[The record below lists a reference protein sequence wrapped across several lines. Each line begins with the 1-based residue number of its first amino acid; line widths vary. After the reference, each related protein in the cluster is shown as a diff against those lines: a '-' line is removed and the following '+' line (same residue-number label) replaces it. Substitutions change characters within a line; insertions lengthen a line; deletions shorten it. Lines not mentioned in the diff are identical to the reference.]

1 MPAGTCFENEV
12 RQIDAC
18 FRPAS
23 LMATAP
29 TNSSDS
35 WEVRHVP
42 GVDDASVP
50 CPLISR
56 CEEHSAHICC
66 RHAFLPPSSLL
77 PPSSFLLSRTDFFEG
92 TGERAWSS
100 PIAALRDPTCMF
112 TLPSFTEQFPLPP
125 PFSTRQGASRPGI
138 DSIASHTRQGSPSFS
153 LGREGWLARVAGALY
168 EGRQREE
175 GPELR
180 SCGVLLLSLRGTS
193 PNIASLSEVRHVGL
207 TGTWGLFDKA
217 AACGL
222 DHGFSQPCATLHSN
236 VHMSFHV

>member
-1 MPAGTCFENEV
+1 MAPCTRADGCRLSPDPGIICIHLPECREPLSLRVSLRLASCGDRGVPAGTCFENEV

-66 RHAFLPPSSLL
+66 RHAFLPPS
-77 PPSSFLLSRTDFFEG
+77 FLLSPVRVSCPERTFLKV
-92 TGERAWSS
+92 RA
-100 PIAALRDPTCMF
+100 
-112 TLPSFTEQFPLPP
+112 
-125 PFSTRQGASRPGI
+125 
-138 DSIASHTRQGSPSFS
+138 
-153 LGREGWLARVAGALY
+153 
-168 EGRQREE
+168 
-175 GPELR
+175 
-180 SCGVLLLSLRGTS
+180 
-193 PNIASLSEVRHVGL
+193 SEHG
-207 TGTWGLFDKA
+207 
-217 AACGL
+217 
-222 DHGFSQPCATLHSN
+222 HGFSQPCAAFTPTRAHVMACLIHDSRLTSAIDLGHTLPPCLKP
-236 VHMSFHV
+236 MLKPY

>member
-1 MPAGTCFENEV
+1 MRRPGIICIHLPECREPLSLRVSLRLASCGDRGVPAGTCFENEV

-35 WEVRHVP
+35 REVRHVP

-77 PPSSFLLSRTDFFEG
+77 PPFSGACLLSRTDFFEG
-92 TGERAWSS
+92 TGERAWSWLL
-100 PIAALRDPTCMF
+100 A
-112 TLPSFTEQFPLPP
+112 TL
-125 PFSTRQGASRPGI
+125 
-138 DSIASHTRQGSPSFS
+138 
-153 LGREGWLARVAGALY
+153 
-168 EGRQREE
+168 
-175 GPELR
+175 
-180 SCGVLLLSLRGTS
+180 
-193 PNIASLSEVRHVGL
+193 
-207 TGTWGLFDKA
+207 
-217 AACGL
+217 CGL
-222 DHGFSQPCATLHSN
+222 YTHTCTCHGMSN
-236 VHMSFHV
+236 S

>member
-1 MPAGTCFENEV
+1 MPAGTCLENEV

-56 CEEHSAHICC
+56 CEKHSAHICC

-77 PPSSFLLSRTDFFEG
+77 PPFSGACLLSRTDFFEG

-125 PFSTRQGASRPGI
+125 PFSTRLGASRR
-138 DSIASHTRQGSPSFS
+138 ASWGNPQQTARLPFQPS
-153 LGREGWLARVAGALY
+153 LNRGGLVGAGRWCAY
-168 EGRQREE
+168 EGRQ
-175 GPELR
+175 
-180 SCGVLLLSLRGTS
+180 
-193 PNIASLSEVRHVGL
+193 
-207 TGTWGLFDKA
+207 
-217 AACGL
+217 
-222 DHGFSQPCATLHSN
+222 
-236 VHMSFHV
+236 

>member
-1 MPAGTCFENEV
+1 MRRPGISCIDLPECREPLSLRVSLRLASCGDRGVPAGTCFENEV

-56 CEEHSAHICC
+56 CEKHSAHICC

-77 PPSSFLLSRTDFFEG
+77 PPFSGACLLSRTDFFEG

-100 PIAALRDPTCMF
+100 PIAALATLCDLTLKRAHAMSCLIHDSRLTSAIDLGH
-112 TLPSFTEQFPLPP
+112 TLP
-125 PFSTRQGASRPGI
+125 
-138 DSIASHTRQGSPSFS
+138 
-153 LGREGWLARVAGALY
+153 
-168 EGRQREE
+168 
-175 GPELR
+175 
-180 SCGVLLLSLRGTS
+180 
-193 PNIASLSEVRHVGL
+193 
-207 TGTWGLFDKA
+207 
-217 AACGL
+217 
-222 DHGFSQPCATLHSN
+222 PCLKP
-236 VHMSFHV
+236 MLKPY

>member
-35 WEVRHVP
+35 WEVKSEVRHVP

-56 CEEHSAHICC
+56 CEKHSAHICS

-77 PPSSFLLSRTDFFEG
+77 PPFSGACLLSRTDFFEG

-125 PFSTRQGASRPGI
+125 PFSTRLGASRR
-138 DSIASHTRQGSPSFS
+138 ASWGNPQQTARLPFQPS
-153 LGREGWLARVAGALY
+153 LNRGGLVGAGRWCAY
-168 EGRQREE
+168 EGRQ
-175 GPELR
+175 
-180 SCGVLLLSLRGTS
+180 
-193 PNIASLSEVRHVGL
+193 
-207 TGTWGLFDKA
+207 
-217 AACGL
+217 
-222 DHGFSQPCATLHSN
+222 
-236 VHMSFHV
+236 

>member
-1 MPAGTCFENEV
+1 MRRPGIICIHLPECREPLSLRVSLRLASCGDRGVPAGTCFENEV

-35 WEVRHVP
+35 WKVSEPACAGGRRRLCSLPAHLTVRETLGSH
-42 GVDDASVP
+42 
-50 CPLISR
+50 L
-56 CEEHSAHICC
+56 
-66 RHAFLPPSSLL
+66 LPSCLPSSLL
-77 PPSSFLLSRTDFFEG
+77 PPSSFLLSPVRVSCPERTFLKV
-92 TGERAWSS
+92 RASEHGQASRSS

-153 LGREGWLARVAGALY
+153 LGLVGAG
-168 EGRQREE
+168 R
-175 GPELR
+175 
-180 SCGVLLLSLRGTS
+180 
-193 PNIASLSEVRHVGL
+193 
-207 TGTWGLFDKA
+207 W
-217 AACGL
+217 
-222 DHGFSQPCATLHSN
+222 CAI
-236 VHMSFHV
+236 

>member
-1 MPAGTCFENEV
+1 MSLRLASCGDRGVPAGTCFENEV

-66 RHAFLPPSSLL
+66 RHAFLSPSSLL
-77 PPSSFLLSRTDFFEG
+77 PPFTGVCLLFRTDFFEG
-92 TGERAWSS
+92 PGERALRCA
-100 PIAALRDPTCMF
+100 PPTHDADKLIQRHRAPVIADQSNRKQLHAASGDIYSASIC
-112 TLPSFTEQFPLPP
+112 PSA
-125 PFSTRQGASRPGI
+125 G
-138 DSIASHTRQGSPSFS
+138 SHC
-153 LGREGWLARVAGALY
+153 
-168 EGRQREE
+168 
-175 GPELR
+175 R
-180 SCGVLLLSLRGTS
+180 S
-193 PNIASLSEVRHVGL
+193 
-207 TGTWGLFDKA
+207 
-217 AACGL
+217 ACRSG
-222 DHGFSQPCATLHSN
+222 
-236 VHMSFHV
+236 

>member
-1 MPAGTCFENEV
+1 MSLRVSLRLASCGDRGVPAGTCLENEV

-42 GVDDASVP
+42 GADDASGP

-56 CEEHSAHICC
+56 CEKHSAHICC
-66 RHAFLPPSSLL
+66 RHAFLPPS
-77 PPSSFLLSRTDFFEG
+77 FLLSPVRVSCPERTFLKVEAS

-138 DSIASHTRQGSPSFS
+138 DSIASHTRQGSP
-153 LGREGWLARVAGALY
+153 
-168 EGRQREE
+168 
-175 GPELR
+175 PR
-180 SCGVLLLSLRGTS
+180 SSLLLLVMCM
-193 PNIASLSEVRHVGL
+193 PASMQ
-207 TGTWGLFDKA
+207 
-217 AACGL
+217 ACIM
-222 DHGFSQPCATLHSN
+222 P
-236 VHMSFHV
+236 

>member
-1 MPAGTCFENEV
+1 MNTVEGPGERASALPRRQAHPSTSSTRHSGPEQSAAATCGVRGYIFCIDLPECREPLSLRVSLRLASCGDRGVPAGTCFENEV

-56 CEEHSAHICC
+56 CEGHSAHICC

-77 PPSSFLLSRTDFFEG
+77 PPFSGACLLSRTDFFAG
-92 TGERAWSS
+92 TGERAWSWRL
-100 PIAALRDPTCMF
+100 A
-112 TLPSFTEQFPLPP
+112 TL
-125 PFSTRQGASRPGI
+125 
-138 DSIASHTRQGSPSFS
+138 
-153 LGREGWLARVAGALY
+153 
-168 EGRQREE
+168 
-175 GPELR
+175 
-180 SCGVLLLSLRGTS
+180 
-193 PNIASLSEVRHVGL
+193 
-207 TGTWGLFDKA
+207 
-217 AACGL
+217 CGL
-222 DHGFSQPCATLHSN
+222 YTHTCTCHVMSN
-236 VHMSFHV
+236 S

>member
-1 MPAGTCFENEV
+1 MASGEFGVQPGAAAVVSMITLYPMIAFEFRRYHEYIRTWGASTCLV
-12 RQIDAC
+12 KPDLSTP
-18 FRPAS
+18 RP
-23 LMATAP
+23 
-29 TNSSDS
+29 
-35 WEVRHVP
+35 
-42 GVDDASVP
+42 DDQS
-50 CPLISR
+50 
-56 CEEHSAHICC
+56 
-66 RHAFLPPSSLL
+66 
-77 PPSSFLLSRTDFFEG
+77 
-92 TGERAWSS
+92 
-100 PIAALRDPTCMF
+100 MF

-180 SCGVLLLSLRGTS
+180 SCGVLLLSLWGTS

-236 VHMSFHV
+236 VHMSCHV

>member
-1 MPAGTCFENEV
+1 MSLRVSLRLASCGDRGVPAGTCLENEV

-56 CEEHSAHICC
+56 CEKHSAHICC

-77 PPSSFLLSRTDFFEG
+77 PPFSGAVSCPERTFLKVRASEHGQASR
-92 TGERAWSS
+92 SS

-125 PFSTRQGASRPGI
+125 PFSTRPGASRRR
-138 DSIASHTRQGSPSFS
+138 RQGS
-153 LGREGWLARVAGALY
+153 L
-168 EGRQREE
+168 
-175 GPELR
+175 
-180 SCGVLLLSLRGTS
+180 SCL
-193 PNIASLSEVRHVGL
+193 P
-207 TGTWGLFDKA
+207 
-217 AACGL
+217 
-222 DHGFSQPCATLHSN
+222 
-236 VHMSFHV
+236 